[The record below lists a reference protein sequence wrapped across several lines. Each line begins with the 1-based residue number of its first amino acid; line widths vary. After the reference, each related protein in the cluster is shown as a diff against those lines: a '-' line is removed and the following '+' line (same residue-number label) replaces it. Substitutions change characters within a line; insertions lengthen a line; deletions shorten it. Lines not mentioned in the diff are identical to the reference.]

1 MARILKT
8 LGLAMTA
15 VLAMCAAGG
24 TAAQATGPFFN
35 TVESP
40 ATVTGTK
47 IAGEQYIKT
56 NAGKT
61 ECTGSQWSA
70 TIIKQNTAIL
80 LKNAYTGC
88 TLSGVGAATVE
99 LNGCEFNLKL
109 VSTSSPPTATVDLI
123 CPGSN
128 EMTIKTATCV
138 IHIAGNQ
145 MGLKHA
151 TFTNTEKKVPP
162 YDDVDMTLAVS
173 GIKYTTT
180 AGCPGGA
187 VTKSDGEY
195 KENVT
200 LQAEKSATE
209 PLPLWVE

>member
-8 LGLAMTA
+8 LGLALTTIIAMWA
-15 VLAMCAAGG
+15 VGSAV
-24 TAAQATGPFFN
+24 AQATGPFFK

-47 IAGEQYIKT
+47 IAGEQFIKT

-70 TIIKQNTAIL
+70 TIVKQNTSML
-80 LKNAYTGC
+80 LKNAYSGC
-88 TLSGVGAATVE
+88 TLGGAGATVE
-99 LNGCEFNLKL
+99 LNGCEFNLNL

-128 EMTIKTATCV
+128 EVTIKSGTCV

-151 TFTNTEKKVPP
+151 TFTNTPNKVPP
-162 YDDVDMTLAVS
+162 FDDIDMTLAVS

-180 AGCPGGA
+180 ALCPGGA
-187 VTKSDGEY
+187 VAKSDGEY
-195 KENVT
+195 KEKVT
-200 LQAEKSATE
+200 LQAENGVPE